1 MLGFLPTPYPDELL
15 YSWLARY
22 GVQSGYISYIF
33 VAEQLFEK
41 NTAKPSIDF
50 LIGLTEEVLQAINRY
65 MSLEQVIMKHTMFPM
80 YVRFLPKERRQKAM
94 DLLLKMDKNYYNA
107 LFVRKNKVQEHRWLR
122 YCPCCVEEA
131 REKYG
136 EAYWMRKHQLIG
148 VDVCS
153 RHRCRLINSNVEMSS
168 RPSPSLLDA
177 EHEIPQEMIADYNVS
192 KLELKIAEYMEQ
204 LFEADV
210 DMENEILVGDF
221 LHGQMQYTKYL
232 SERGNVRKIALLIQD
247 CSEYYKEL
255 ANNPL
260 EEELNVRKIFR
271 NRNFHNYDICLM
283 AMFLKIPVY

>member
-1 MLGFLPTPYPDELL
+1 M
-15 YSWLARY
+15 
-22 GVQSGYISYIF
+22 
-33 VAEQLFEK
+33 
-41 NTAKPSIDF
+41 
-50 LIGLTEEVLQAINRY
+50 
-65 MSLEQVIMKHTMFPM
+65 
-80 YVRFLPKERRQKAM
+80 
-94 DLLLKMDKNYYNA
+94 
-107 LFVRKNKVQEHRWLR
+107 
-122 YCPCCVEEA
+122 
-131 REKYG
+131 
-136 EAYWMRKHQLIG
+136 
-148 VDVCS
+148 
-153 RHRCRLINSNVEMSS
+153 
-168 RPSPSLLDA
+168 
-177 EHEIPQEMIADYNVS
+177 S

-283 AMFLKIPVY
+283 AMFLKIPVQSLFRMKLPEKLQCQEYDENVRYWHGLGLNCREIADKMGTSYDVVKLVMRGKFAENDNM